1 MNRNHSPI
9 SVSCVRQ
16 ESDATLAARCKR
28 SGLRVTRARLALY
41 HSIVQRCDH
50 PDVECLFNDIRSSV
64 PSISLNTVYRT
75 MHAFQSAGLVVCV
88 ASWNGVARYDGNVNP
103 HAHFLCDRCGAIGD
117 IDGCNLPKLDRA
129 LVESMYGT
137 IGRAELLLRGTCRR
151 CLGTTSSA

>member
-1 MNRNHSPI
+1 
-9 SVSCVRQ
+9 
-16 ESDATLAARCKR
+16 
-28 SGLRVTRARLALY
+28 
-41 HSIVQRCDH
+41 
-50 PDVECLFNDIRSSV
+50 
-64 PSISLNTVYRT
+64 

-88 ASWNGVARYDGNVNP
+88 ASWNGVARYDGNVKP

-151 CLGTTSSA
+151 CLARNRPLGSLVPKACARGGEA